1 MKYFLKIYFKSLPT
15 EVIDKIYS
23 YLDLLLDIK
32 NVKDIWYKRLINN
45 DYKYYSPFW
54 YKQIND
60 YDYKNEM
67 RIFYKLYLKN
77 EERQL
82 NILIKNKAFNLIKNI
97 HCKNLNIEV

>member
-1 MKYFLKIYFKSLPT
+1 MKYFLKIYFKNLPM

-23 YLDLLLDIK
+23 YIDLLTDIK

-54 YKQIND
+54 YKQLND
-60 YDYKNEM
+60 YDYKNEIRM
-67 RIFYKLYLKN
+67 FYKLYLKN

-82 NILIKNKAFNLIKNI
+82 KILIKNKAFNLIKNI
-97 HCKNLNIEV
+97 HYKNLNIEL